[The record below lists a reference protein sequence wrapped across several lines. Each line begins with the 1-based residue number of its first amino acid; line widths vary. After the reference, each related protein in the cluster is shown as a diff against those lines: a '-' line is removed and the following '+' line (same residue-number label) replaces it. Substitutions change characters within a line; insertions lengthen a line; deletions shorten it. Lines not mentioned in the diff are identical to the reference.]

1 MKKILLASTI
11 VSGALMGGFV
21 ASASAAD
28 LPRKTAP
35 MAPLVQVSPIF
46 NWTGVYVGVNGG
58 YVFDTGKS
66 QLTGTPG
73 LLATGL
79 APLGS
84 AKTMGDG
91 FTIGA
96 TLGYNY
102 QIGNFVAGIEADLAY
117 VDLGKKVS
125 TTIGPLT
132 TTLSQEM
139 SYFGTVRGRL
149 GYAFDRVL
157 IYGTGGLAYGDQKAR
172 TSISGLASQ
181 WDGQKSD
188 TRFGYVL
195 GAGMEYA
202 ITNNWS
208 AKVEYLYYDLGK
220 TNYASPLVAGAGAG
234 AGVFATSKAENRG
247 NIVRAGINYRF

>member
-1 MKKILLASTI
+1 MKNHILTSAAATGVLLASFATQ
-11 VSGALMGGFV
+11 AL
-21 ASASAAD
+21 AAD
-28 LPRKTAP
+28 LPRKSVAP
-35 MAPLVQVSPIF
+35 VFAQPAPIF
-46 NWTGVYVGVNGG
+46 NWSGFYVGLNGG

-79 APLGS
+79 APIGS
-84 AKTMGDG
+84 SKTMGDG
-91 FTIGA
+91 FTIGG

-102 QIGNFVAGIEADLAY
+102 QIGNFVAGVEADLNY
-117 VDLGKKVS
+117 VDLGKTVS
-125 TTIGPLT
+125 TTLGPLT
-132 TTLSQEM
+132 TTQSQDM
-139 SYFGTVRGRL
+139 TYFGTVRGRL

-181 WDGQKSD
+181 WDGSKSD

-195 GAGMEYA
+195 GAGMEYG
-202 ITNNWS
+202 ITSNWS

-220 TNYASPLVAGAGAG
+220 TNYTSPLVAGAGAG